1 LKSPDLKKQTKANE
15 SKFAFVYFRLI
26 AFMGVNLRS
35 QIWRRTV
42 VREGLPVSDAS
53 YQESGATKNNESVLK
68 CLF

>member
-53 YQESGATKNNESVLK
+53 YQE
-68 CLF
+68 